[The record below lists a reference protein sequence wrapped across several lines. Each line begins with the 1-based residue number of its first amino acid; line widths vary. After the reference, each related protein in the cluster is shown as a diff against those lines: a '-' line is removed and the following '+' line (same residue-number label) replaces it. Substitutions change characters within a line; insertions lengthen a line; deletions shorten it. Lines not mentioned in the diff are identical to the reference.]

1 MFLVSLTWTGMVA
14 AQTVTLLGTAAIFLK
29 PCVVKRG
36 VRTPAM
42 MIFEIIFSKVME
54 VLRIVGLV

>member
-1 MFLVSLTWTGMVA
+1 MFLVNLTWTGMVA
-14 AQTVTLLGTAAIFLK
+14 AQTVTLLGTAAIFLIL
-29 PCVVKRG
+29 CGVKRG